1 MNRNS
6 DEISLGPVGASERS
20 VTLRF
25 SDSGVEVE
33 AGCFNGGTSQMRA
46 AIEEA
51 YQKHYQGDRSNGTTV
66 QYDSAGD
73 MKMLAKYKAEYLALC
88 DFAEALQRIWTR
100 KRVRNAGP
108 KKNARR
114 GRGK

>member
-6 DEISLGPVGASERS
+6 DEINLSPVGASERG
-20 VTLRF
+20 VTLQIF
-25 SDSGVEVE
+25 DSGIKIQ
-33 AGCFNGGTSQMRA
+33 AGCFSGDIPELRD
-46 AIEEA
+46 AIEDA
-51 YQKHYQGDRSNGTTV
+51 YQKHYQGDHTTGTTV

-88 DFAEALQRIWTR
+88 DFAEALQRIWTK

-114 GRGK
+114 GRKK